1 MEKKIEELKNH
12 PHFQTLKTSFLLVF
26 LWIAQ
31 NPDLI
36 LEVFS
41 DDFDKDSEALADKF
55 IEDAIKEAMANEEM
69 MELVNRL
76 IIKNKN
82 NLLN

>member
-12 PHFQTLKTSFLLVF
+12 PYFQTLKTSFFLVF

-41 DDFDKDSEALADKF
+41 DDFDKNLEALADKF